1 MKGLVAILGSG
12 ESGRGA
18 AILAKKVGYEVFV
31 SDSNKISKQTK
42 LLFKKLSIDYEEN
55 HHSIDKI
62 IKADKVIKSPG
73 IDKKSDLI
81 IDINKKG
88 IDVISEIEFG
98 FLQTDSK
105 IIGVTGSNGKT
116 TTASMI
122 YHILKKSGF
131 NVALAGNIGKS
142 FSESIAEQKYQIY
155 VLEISSFQLDNIMDF
170 SADIS
175 VITSISPDHLDR
187 YNYDFNE
194 YIKAKLRIT
203 LNQSINQFLI
213 FNSDDKELKKAVKKY
228 AQNVTQFPYG
238 FNHPKGDLTTTV
250 KKKSIIV
257 KEKKNINMYDTLNFS
272 LKGRHNLLNAMAAVS
287 VARLLKVSNKCIR
300 DSLIS
305 FSNVEHRLEEVLKI
319 QNITYINDSKA
330 TNVNATFYALES
342 MEGQTVW
349 IAGGIDKGNNYMEL
363 LPLVRE
369 KVKSIVCIGLDN
381 EKIIESFSPVV
392 DVLVETQSMSEA
404 VKIAHKL
411 ANKKEYVLLSPACA
425 SFDLFKNFEDR
436 GNQFKKAVRNL

>member
-1 MKGLVAILGSG
+1 MKELVAILGAG

-18 AILAKKVGYEVFV
+18 AILAKKVGHRVFV

-42 LLFKKLSIDYEEN
+42 LLFRKLSIDYEEN
-55 HHSIDKI
+55 HHSIEKI
-62 IKADKVIKSPG
+62 LKAEKIIKSPG
-73 IDKKSDLI
+73 IDKNSDLI
-81 IDINKKG
+81 AKIKKRGIDI
-88 IDVISEIEFG
+88 ISEIEFG

-116 TTASMI
+116 TAATMI
-122 YHILKKSGF
+122 YHILKKSGMD
-131 NVALAGNIGKS
+131 VALVGNIGKS
-142 FSESIAEQKYQIY
+142 FSGSIAKQNHQIY
-155 VLEISSFQLDNIMDF
+155 VLEISSFQLDNIKDF
-170 SADIS
+170 CADIS

-187 YNYDFNE
+187 YNYDFDE
-194 YIKAKLRIT
+194 YIKAKLKIT
-203 LNQSINQFLI
+203 LNQITNQFLI
-213 FNSDDKELKKAVKKY
+213 FNSDDRELKKAVKKY
-228 AQNVTQFPYG
+228 AQSVIKFPYG
-238 FNHPKGDLTTTV
+238 FNSPKGEFNTTA
-250 KKKSIIV
+250 KNKSIIV

-272 LKGRHNLLNAMAAVS
+272 LRGRHNLLNAMAAVS

-319 QNITYINDSKA
+319 QNVTYINDSKA

-349 IAGGIDKGNNYMEL
+349 IAGGIDKGNNYLEL

-404 VKIAHKL
+404 VNIAHKL
-411 ANKKEYVLLSPACA
+411 ANKKDYVLLSPACA

>member
-1 MKGLVAILGSG
+1 MKGLISILGSG
-12 ESGRGA
+12 ESGKGA
-18 AILAKKVGYEVFV
+18 AILAKKAGYQVFV
-31 SDSNKISKQTK
+31 SDSNKIPNKTK
-42 LLFKKLSIDYEEN
+42 SLFKKLSIDYEES

-62 IKADKVIKSPG
+62 IKAEKIIKSPG
-73 IDKKSDLI
+73 IDQKSDLI
-81 IDINKKG
+81 VDIKKNG
-88 IDVISEIEFG
+88 ADIISEIEFG
-98 FLQTDSK
+98 FSQTDSK

-116 TTASMI
+116 TTATMI
-122 YHILKKSGF
+122 YHILKKSDF

-142 FSESIAEQKYQIY
+142 FSESISEQNYQIY
-155 VLEISSFQLDNIMDF
+155 VLEISSFQLDDIFNF

-175 VITSISPDHLDR
+175 VITSITPDHLDR
-187 YNYDFNE
+187 YNYDFDE
-194 YIKAKLRIT
+194 YIKSKLKIT
-203 LNQSINQFLI
+203 INQSKDQFLI
-213 FNSDDKELKKAVKKY
+213 FNSDDKVLKKAVKRYGK
-228 AQNVTQFPYG
+228 NSIQFPYG
-238 FNHPKGDLTTTV
+238 FNPPKGDLVTTV

-330 TNVNATFYALES
+330 TNVNATYYALES

-349 IAGGIDKGNNYMEL
+349 IVGGIDKGNNYIEL

-369 KVKSIVCIGLDN
+369 KVKSIICIGLNN

-411 ANKKEYVLLSPACA
+411 ANKKDYVLLSPACA

-436 GNQFKKAVRNL
+436 GNQFKHAVRNL

>member
-1 MKGLVAILGSG
+1 MKGLIAILGSG
-12 ESGRGA
+12 ESGKGA
-18 AILAKKVGYEVFV
+18 AILARKAGYQVFV
-31 SDSNKISKQTK
+31 SDLKKIPKQTK
-42 LLFKKLSIDYEEN
+42 SLFNKLSIDYEEN

-62 IKADKVIKSPG
+62 IKAEKIIKSPG
-73 IDKKSDLI
+73 IDQKSDLI
-81 IDINKKG
+81 VEIKKNRNDI
-88 IDVISEIEFG
+88 ISEIEFG
-98 FLQTDSK
+98 FSQTDSK
-105 IIGVTGSNGKT
+105 IVGVTGSNGKT
-116 TTASMI
+116 TTATMI

-131 NVALAGNIGKS
+131 NVALAGNIGRS
-142 FSESIAEQKYQIY
+142 FSGSIAEQNYQIY
-155 VLEISSFQLDNIMDF
+155 VLEISSFQLDNILNF
-170 SADIS
+170 SPDIS
-175 VITSISPDHLDR
+175 VITSITPDHLDR
-187 YNYDFNE
+187 YDYDFDE
-194 YIKAKLRIT
+194 YIKSKLNIT
-203 LNQSINQFLI
+203 LNQSKNQFLI
-213 FNSDDKELKKAVKKY
+213 FNSDDKVLRKAVKRY
-228 AQNVTQFPYG
+228 AQNATQFPYG
-238 FNHPKGDLTTTV
+238 FNLPKGDLVTTV

-330 TNVNATFYALES
+330 TNVNATYYALES

-349 IAGGIDKGNNYMEL
+349 IVGGIDKGNNYIEL

-369 KVKSIVCIGLDN
+369 KVKSIICIGLNN

-411 ANKKEYVLLSPACA
+411 ANKKDYVLLSPACA

-436 GNQFKKAVRNL
+436 GNQFKQAVRNL

>member
-1 MKGLVAILGSG
+1 MKELVAILGAG

-18 AILAKKVGYEVFV
+18 AILAKKVGHRVFV

-42 LLFKKLSIDYEEN
+42 LLFRKLSIDYEEN
-55 HHSIDKI
+55 HHSIEKI
-62 IKADKVIKSPG
+62 LKAEKIIKSPG
-73 IDKKSDLI
+73 IDKNSDLI
-81 IDINKKG
+81 AKIKKRGIDI
-88 IDVISEIEFG
+88 ISEIEFG

-116 TTASMI
+116 TTATMI
-122 YHILKKSGF
+122 HHILKKSGMD
-131 NVALAGNIGKS
+131 VALVGNIGKS
-142 FSESIAEQKYQIY
+142 FSGSIAEQNHQIY
-155 VLEISSFQLDNIMDF
+155 VLEISSFQLDNIKDF
-170 SADIS
+170 CADIS

-187 YNYDFNE
+187 YNYDFDE
-194 YIKAKLRIT
+194 YIKTKLKIT
-203 LNQSINQFLI
+203 LNQITNQFLI
-213 FNSDDKELKKAVKKY
+213 FNSDDRELKKAVKKY
-228 AQNVTQFPYG
+228 AQSVIKFPYG
-238 FNHPKGDLTTTV
+238 FNSPKGEFNTTA
-250 KKKSIIV
+250 KNKSIIV

-272 LKGRHNLLNAMAAVS
+272 LRGRHNLLNAMAAVS

-319 QNITYINDSKA
+319 QNVTYINDSKA

-349 IAGGIDKGNNYMEL
+349 IAGGIDKGNNYLEL

-404 VKIAHKL
+404 VNIAHKL
-411 ANKKEYVLLSPACA
+411 ANKKDYVLLSPACA

>member
-1 MKGLVAILGSG
+1 MKGLIAILGSG
-12 ESGRGA
+12 ESGKGA
-18 AILAKKVGYEVFV
+18 AILAKKAGYQVFV
-31 SDSNKISKQTK
+31 SDLKKIPKQTK
-42 LLFKKLSIDYEEN
+42 SLFKKLSIDYEEN

-62 IKADKVIKSPG
+62 IKAEKIIKSPG
-73 IDKKSDLI
+73 IDQKSDLI
-81 IDINKKG
+81 VEIKKNRNDI
-88 IDVISEIEFG
+88 ISEIEFG
-98 FLQTDSK
+98 FSQTDSK

-116 TTASMI
+116 TTATMI

-131 NVALAGNIGKS
+131 NVALAGNIGRS
-142 FSESIAEQKYQIY
+142 FSGSIADQNHQIY
-155 VLEISSFQLDNIMDF
+155 VLEISSFQLDNILNF
-170 SADIS
+170 SPDIS
-175 VITSISPDHLDR
+175 VITSITPDHLDR
-187 YNYDFNE
+187 YNYDFDE
-194 YIKAKLRIT
+194 YIKSKLNIT

-213 FNSDDKELKKAVKKY
+213 FNSDDKVLRKAVKRY

-238 FNHPKGDLTTTV
+238 FNPPKGDLVTTV

-257 KEKKNINMYDTLNFS
+257 KEKKNIKMYDTLNFS

-330 TNVNATFYALES
+330 TNVNATYYALES

-349 IAGGIDKGNNYMEL
+349 IVGGIDKGNNYIEL

-369 KVKSIVCIGLDN
+369 KVKSIICIGLDN

-411 ANKKEYVLLSPACA
+411 ANKKDYVLLSPACA

-436 GNQFKKAVRNL
+436 GNQFKQAVRNL

>member
-1 MKGLVAILGSG
+1 MKGLIAILGSG
-12 ESGRGA
+12 ESGKGA
-18 AILAKKVGYEVFV
+18 AILAKKAGYQVFV
-31 SDSNKISKQTK
+31 SDLKKIPKQTK
-42 LLFKKLSIDYEEN
+42 SLFKKLSIDYEEN

-62 IKADKVIKSPG
+62 IKAEKIIKSPG
-73 IDKKSDLI
+73 IDQKSDLI
-81 IDINKKG
+81 VEIKKNRNDI
-88 IDVISEIEFG
+88 ISEIEFG
-98 FLQTDSK
+98 FSQTDSK

-116 TTASMI
+116 TTATMI

-131 NVALAGNIGKS
+131 NVALAGNIGRS
-142 FSESIAEQKYQIY
+142 FSGSIAEQNYQIY
-155 VLEISSFQLDNIMDF
+155 VLEISSFQLDNILNF
-170 SADIS
+170 SPDIS
-175 VITSISPDHLDR
+175 VITSITPDHLDR
-187 YNYDFNE
+187 YNYDFDE
-194 YIKAKLRIT
+194 YIKSKLNIT
-203 LNQSINQFLI
+203 LNQSTNQFLI
-213 FNSDDKELKKAVKKY
+213 FNSDDKVLRKAVKRY
-228 AQNVTQFPYG
+228 AQNATQFPYG
-238 FNHPKGDLTTTV
+238 FNPPKGDLVTTV

-330 TNVNATFYALES
+330 TNVNATYYALES

-349 IAGGIDKGNNYMEL
+349 IVGGIDKGNNYIEL

-369 KVKSIVCIGLDN
+369 KVKSIICIGLDN

-411 ANKKEYVLLSPACA
+411 ANKKDYVLLSPACA

-436 GNQFKKAVRNL
+436 GNQFKQAVRNL

>member
-1 MKGLVAILGSG
+1 MKELVAILGAG

-18 AILAKKVGYEVFV
+18 AILAKKVGHRVFV

-42 LLFKKLSIDYEEN
+42 LLFRKLSIDYEEN
-55 HHSIDKI
+55 HHSIEKI
-62 IKADKVIKSPG
+62 LKAEKIIKSPG
-73 IDKKSDLI
+73 IDKNSDLI
-81 IDINKKG
+81 AKIKKRGIDI
-88 IDVISEIEFG
+88 ISEIEFG

-116 TTASMI
+116 TTSTMI
-122 YHILKKSGF
+122 YHILKKSGMD
-131 NVALAGNIGKS
+131 VALVGNIGKS
-142 FSESIAEQKYQIY
+142 FSGSIAEQNHQIY
-155 VLEISSFQLDNIMDF
+155 VLEISSFQLDNIKDF
-170 SADIS
+170 CADIS

-187 YNYDFNE
+187 YNYDFDE
-194 YIKAKLRIT
+194 YKKTKLKIT
-203 LNQSINQFLI
+203 LNQITNQFLI
-213 FNSDDKELKKAVKKY
+213 FNSDDRELKKAVKKY
-228 AQNVTQFPYG
+228 AQSVIKFPYG
-238 FNHPKGDLTTTV
+238 FNSPKGEFNTTA
-250 KKKSIIV
+250 KNKSIIV

-272 LKGRHNLLNAMAAVS
+272 LRGRHNLLNAMAAVS

-319 QNITYINDSKA
+319 QNVTYINDSKA

-349 IAGGIDKGNNYMEL
+349 IAGGIDKGNNYLEL

-404 VKIAHKL
+404 VNIAHKL
-411 ANKKEYVLLSPACA
+411 ANKKDYVLLSPACA

>member
-1 MKGLVAILGSG
+1 MKGLIAILGSG
-12 ESGRGA
+12 ESGKGA
-18 AILAKKVGYEVFV
+18 AILAKKAGYKVFV
-31 SDSNKISKQTK
+31 SDLKKIPKQTK
-42 LLFKKLSIDYEEN
+42 SLFKKLSIDYEEN

-62 IKADKVIKSPG
+62 IKAEKIIKSPG
-73 IDKKSDLI
+73 IDQKSDLI
-81 IDINKKG
+81 VEIKKNRNDI
-88 IDVISEIEFG
+88 ISEIEFG
-98 FLQTDSK
+98 FSQTDSK

-116 TTASMI
+116 TTATMI
-122 YHILKKSGF
+122 YHILKESGF

-142 FSESIAEQKYQIY
+142 FSGSIAEQNYQIY
-155 VLEISSFQLDNIMDF
+155 VIEISSFQLDNILNF
-170 SADIS
+170 SPDIS
-175 VITSISPDHLDR
+175 VITSITPDHLDR
-187 YNYDFNE
+187 YNHDFDE
-194 YIKAKLRIT
+194 YIKSKLNIT

-213 FNSDDKELKKAVKKY
+213 FNSDDKVLRKAVKRY
-228 AQNVTQFPYG
+228 SQNATQFPYG
-238 FNHPKGDLTTTV
+238 FNPPKGDLVTTV

-330 TNVNATFYALES
+330 TNVNATYYALES

-349 IAGGIDKGNNYMEL
+349 IVGGIDKGNNYIEL

-369 KVKSIVCIGLDN
+369 KVKSIICIGLNN

-411 ANKKEYVLLSPACA
+411 ANKKDYVLLSPACA

-436 GNQFKKAVRNL
+436 GNQFKQAVRNL

>member
-42 LLFKKLSIDYEEN
+42 LMFKKLSIDYEEN

-73 IDKKSDLI
+73 IDKRSDLI

>member
-1 MKGLVAILGSG
+1 MKGLIAILGSG
-12 ESGRGA
+12 ESGKGA
-18 AILAKKVGYEVFV
+18 AILAKKAGYQVFV
-31 SDSNKISKQTK
+31 SDLKKIPKQTK
-42 LLFKKLSIDYEEN
+42 SLFKKLSIDYEEN

-62 IKADKVIKSPG
+62 IKAEKIIKSPG
-73 IDKKSDLI
+73 IDQKSDLI
-81 IDINKKG
+81 VDIKKSRKD
-88 IDVISEIEFG
+88 IISEIEFG
-98 FLQTDSK
+98 FSQTDSK

-116 TTASMI
+116 TTATMI

-131 NVALAGNIGKS
+131 NVALAGNIGRS
-142 FSESIAEQKYQIY
+142 FSGSIAEQNYQIY
-155 VLEISSFQLDNIMDF
+155 VLEISSFQLDNILNF
-170 SADIS
+170 SPDIS
-175 VITSISPDHLDR
+175 VITSITPDHLDR
-187 YNYDFNE
+187 YNYDFDE
-194 YIKAKLRIT
+194 YIKSKLNIT

-213 FNSDDKELKKAVKKY
+213 FNSDDKVLRKAVKRY

-238 FNHPKGDLTTTV
+238 FNPPKGDLVTTV

-330 TNVNATFYALES
+330 TNVNATYYALES

-349 IAGGIDKGNNYMEL
+349 IVGGIDKGNNYIEL

-369 KVKSIVCIGLDN
+369 KVKSIICIGLDN

-411 ANKKEYVLLSPACA
+411 ANKKDYVLLSPACA

-436 GNQFKKAVRNL
+436 GNQFKQAVRNL

>member
-81 IDINKKG
+81 VDINKKG

-238 FNHPKGDLTTTV
+238 LSHPKGDLTTTV

>member
-62 IKADKVIKSPG
+62 IRADKVIKSPG

-81 IDINKKG
+81 VDINKKG

>member
-1 MKGLVAILGSG
+1 MKGLIAILGSG
-12 ESGRGA
+12 ESGKGA
-18 AILAKKVGYEVFV
+18 AILAKKAGYQVFV
-31 SDSNKISKQTK
+31 SDVKKIPKQTK

-62 IKADKVIKSPG
+62 IKAEKIIKSPG
-73 IDKKSDLI
+73 IDQKSDLI
-81 IDINKKG
+81 VDIKKNG
-88 IDVISEIEFG
+88 NDIISEIEFG
-98 FLQTDSK
+98 FSQTDSK

-116 TTASMI
+116 TTATMI

-131 NVALAGNIGKS
+131 NVALAGNIGRS
-142 FSESIAEQKYQIY
+142 FSGSIAEQNYQIY
-155 VLEISSFQLDNIMDF
+155 VLEISSFQLDDILNF
-170 SADIS
+170 SPDIS
-175 VITSISPDHLDR
+175 VITSITPDHLDR
-187 YNYDFNE
+187 YNYDFDE
-194 YIKAKLRIT
+194 YIKSKLNIT

-213 FNSDDKELKKAVKKY
+213 FNSDDKVLRKAVKKY
-228 AQNVTQFPYG
+228 AQNATQFPYG
-238 FNHPKGDLTTTV
+238 FNPPKRNLVTTV

-330 TNVNATFYALES
+330 TNVNATYYALES

-349 IAGGIDKGNNYMEL
+349 IVGGIDKGNNYIEL

-369 KVKSIVCIGLDN
+369 KVKSIICIGLNN

-392 DVLVETQSMSEA
+392 DVLVETQSMPEA

-411 ANKKEYVLLSPACA
+411 ANKKDYVLLSPACA

-436 GNQFKKAVRNL
+436 GNQFKQAVRNL

>member
-1 MKGLVAILGSG
+1 MKGLIAILGSG
-12 ESGRGA
+12 ESGKGA
-18 AILAKKVGYEVFV
+18 AILAKKAGYQVFV
-31 SDSNKISKQTK
+31 SDLKKIPKQTK
-42 LLFKKLSIDYEEN
+42 SLFKKLSIDYEEN

-62 IKADKVIKSPG
+62 IKAEKIIKSPG
-73 IDKKSDLI
+73 IDQKSDLI
-81 IDINKKG
+81 VEIKKSRDDI
-88 IDVISEIEFG
+88 ISEIEFG
-98 FLQTDSK
+98 FSQTDSK

-116 TTASMI
+116 TTATMI

-142 FSESIAEQKYQIY
+142 FSGSIAEQNYQIY
-155 VLEISSFQLDNIMDF
+155 VIEISSFQLDNILNF
-170 SADIS
+170 SPDIS
-175 VITSISPDHLDR
+175 VITTITPDHLDR
-187 YNYDFNE
+187 YNYDFDE
-194 YIKAKLRIT
+194 YIKSKLNIT

-213 FNSDDKELKKAVKKY
+213 FNSDDKVLKKAVKSY
-228 AQNVTQFPYG
+228 AQNATQFPYG
-238 FNHPKGDLTTTV
+238 FNPPKGDLVTTV
-250 KKKSIIV
+250 KKRSIIV

-330 TNVNATFYALES
+330 TNVNATYYALES

-349 IAGGIDKGNNYMEL
+349 IVGGIDKGNNYIEL

-411 ANKKEYVLLSPACA
+411 ANKKDYVLLSPACA

-436 GNQFKKAVRNL
+436 GNQFKQAVRNL

>member
-1 MKGLVAILGSG
+1 MKGLIAILGSG
-12 ESGRGA
+12 ESGKGA
-18 AILAKKVGYEVFV
+18 AILAKKAGYKVFV
-31 SDSNKISKQTK
+31 SDLKKIPKQTK
-42 LLFKKLSIDYEEN
+42 SLFKKLSIDYEEN

-62 IKADKVIKSPG
+62 IKAEKIIKSPG
-73 IDKKSDLI
+73 IDQKSDLI
-81 IDINKKG
+81 VEIKKNRNDI
-88 IDVISEIEFG
+88 ISEIEFG
-98 FLQTDSK
+98 FSQTDSK

-116 TTASMI
+116 TTATMI

-131 NVALAGNIGKS
+131 NVALAGNIGRS
-142 FSESIAEQKYQIY
+142 FSGSIAEQNYQIY
-155 VLEISSFQLDNIMDF
+155 VLELSSFQLDNILNF
-170 SADIS
+170 SPDIS
-175 VITSISPDHLDR
+175 VITSITPDHLDR
-187 YNYDFNE
+187 YNYDFDE
-194 YIKAKLRIT
+194 YIKSKLNIT
-203 LNQSINQFLI
+203 LNQSTNQFLI
-213 FNSDDKELKKAVKKY
+213 FNSDDKVLRKAVKRY

-238 FNHPKGDLTTTV
+238 FNPPKGDLVTTV

-257 KEKKNINMYDTLNFS
+257 KEKKNIKMYDTLNFS

-330 TNVNATFYALES
+330 TNVNATYYALES

-349 IAGGIDKGNNYMEL
+349 IVGGIDKGNNYIEL

-369 KVKSIVCIGLDN
+369 KVKSIICIGLDN

-392 DVLVETQSMSEA
+392 DVIVETQSMSEA
-404 VKIAHKL
+404 VKVAHNL
-411 ANKKEYVLLSPACA
+411 ANKKDYVLLSPACA

-436 GNQFKKAVRNL
+436 GNQFKEAVRNL

>member
-1 MKGLVAILGSG
+1 MKGLIAILGSG
-12 ESGRGA
+12 ESGKGA
-18 AILAKKVGYEVFV
+18 AILAKKVGYQVFV
-31 SDSNKISKQTK
+31 SDLKKIPKQTK
-42 LLFKKLSIDYEEN
+42 SLFKKLSIDYEEN

-62 IKADKVIKSPG
+62 IKAEKIIKSPG
-73 IDKKSDLI
+73 IDQKSDLI
-81 IDINKKG
+81 VDIKKSRKD
-88 IDVISEIEFG
+88 IISEIEFG
-98 FLQTDSK
+98 FSQTDSK

-116 TTASMI
+116 TTATMI

-131 NVALAGNIGKS
+131 NVALAGNIGRS
-142 FSESIAEQKYQIY
+142 FSGSIAEQNYQIY
-155 VLEISSFQLDNIMDF
+155 VLELSSFQLDNILNF
-170 SADIS
+170 SPDIS
-175 VITSISPDHLDR
+175 VITSITPDHLDR
-187 YNYDFNE
+187 YNHDFDE
-194 YIKAKLRIT
+194 YIKSKLNIT

-213 FNSDDKELKKAVKKY
+213 FNSDDKVLRKAVKRY
-228 AQNVTQFPYG
+228 SQNATQFPYG
-238 FNHPKGDLTTTV
+238 FNPPKGDLVTTV

-330 TNVNATFYALES
+330 TNVNATYYALES

-349 IAGGIDKGNNYMEL
+349 IVGGIDKGNNYIEL

-369 KVKSIVCIGLDN
+369 KVKSIICIGLDN

-411 ANKKEYVLLSPACA
+411 ANKKDYVLLSPACA

-436 GNQFKKAVRNL
+436 GNQFKQAVRNL

>member
-1 MKGLVAILGSG
+1 MKGLIAILGSG
-12 ESGRGA
+12 ESGKGA
-18 AILAKKVGYEVFV
+18 AILAKKVGYQVFV
-31 SDSNKISKQTK
+31 SDLKKIPKQTK
-42 LLFKKLSIDYEEN
+42 SLFKKLSIDYEEN

-62 IKADKVIKSPG
+62 IKAELIIKSPG
-73 IDKKSDLI
+73 IDQKSDLI
-81 IDINKKG
+81 VEIKKNRNDI
-88 IDVISEIEFG
+88 ISEIEFG
-98 FLQTDSK
+98 FSQTESK

-116 TTASMI
+116 TTATMI

-131 NVALAGNIGKS
+131 NVALAGNIGRS
-142 FSESIAEQKYQIY
+142 FSGSIAEQNYQIY
-155 VLEISSFQLDNIMDF
+155 VLELSSFQLDNILNF
-170 SADIS
+170 SPDIS
-175 VITSISPDHLDR
+175 VITSITPDHLDR
-187 YNYDFNE
+187 YNYDFDE
-194 YIKAKLRIT
+194 YIKSKLNIT

-213 FNSDDKELKKAVKKY
+213 FNSDDKVLRKAVKRY
-228 AQNVTQFPYG
+228 AQNATQFPYG
-238 FNHPKGDLTTTV
+238 FNPPKGDLVTTV

-330 TNVNATFYALES
+330 TNVNATYYALES

-349 IAGGIDKGNNYMEL
+349 IVGGIDKGNNYIEL

-369 KVKSIVCIGLDN
+369 KVKSIICIGLDN

-404 VKIAHKL
+404 VRIAHKL
-411 ANKKEYVLLSPACA
+411 ANKKDYVLLSPACA

-436 GNQFKKAVRNL
+436 GNQFKQAVRNL

>member
-1 MKGLVAILGSG
+1 MKGLIAILGSG
-12 ESGRGA
+12 ESGTGA
-18 AILAKKVGYEVFV
+18 AILAKKVGHRVFV

-42 LLFKKLSIDYEEN
+42 LLFRKLSIDYEES
-55 HHSIDKI
+55 HHSIEKI
-62 IKADKVIKSPG
+62 LKAEKIIKSPG
-73 IDKKSDLI
+73 IDKNSDLI
-81 IDINKKG
+81 AKIKKRGIDI
-88 IDVISEIEFG
+88 ISEIEFG

-116 TTASMI
+116 TTSTMI
-122 YHILKKSGF
+122 YHILKKSGMD
-131 NVALAGNIGKS
+131 VALVGNIGKS
-142 FSESIAEQKYQIY
+142 FSGSIAEQNHQIY
-155 VLEISSFQLDNIMDF
+155 VLEISSFQLDNIKDF
-170 SADIS
+170 CADIS

-187 YNYDFNE
+187 YNYDFDE
-194 YIKAKLRIT
+194 YIKTKLKIT
-203 LNQSINQFLI
+203 LNQITNQFLI
-213 FNSDDKELKKAVKKY
+213 FNSDDRELKKAVKKY
-228 AQNVTQFPYG
+228 AQSVIKFPYG
-238 FNHPKGDLTTTV
+238 FNSPKGEFNTTA
-250 KKKSIIV
+250 KNKSIIV

-272 LKGRHNLLNAMAAVS
+272 LRGRHNLLNAMAAVS

-319 QNITYINDSKA
+319 QNVTYINDSKA

-349 IAGGIDKGNNYMEL
+349 IAGGIDKGNNYLEL

-404 VKIAHKL
+404 VNIAHKL
-411 ANKKEYVLLSPACA
+411 ANKKDYVLLSPACA

>member
-1 MKGLVAILGSG
+1 MNGLVAILGSG

-18 AILAKKVGYEVFV
+18 AILAKKVGYRVFV
-31 SDSNKISKQTK
+31 SDSNKISKHSK
-42 LLFKKLSIDYEEN
+42 LLFEKLSIEYEEN
-55 HHSIDKI
+55 QHSIDKI
-62 IKADKVIKSPG
+62 LKADKIIKSPG
-73 IDKKSDLI
+73 IDDKTDLI
-81 IDINKKG
+81 IDIKKNG
-88 IDVISEIEFG
+88 AEVISEIEFG
-98 FLQTDSK
+98 YLQTDSK

-116 TTASMI
+116 TTATLI
-122 YHILKKSGF
+122 YHILKNSGF
-131 NVALAGNIGKS
+131 NVAVAGNIGKS
-142 FSESIAEQKYQIY
+142 FSQCIAEQNHEIY
-155 VLEISSFQLDNIMDF
+155 VLEISSFQLDNIMEF
-170 SADIS
+170 SPDIS
-175 VITSISPDHLDR
+175 VITNISPDHLDR
-187 YNYDFNE
+187 YNYNFDE
-194 YIKAKLRIT
+194 YIKAKIKIT
-203 LNQSINQFLI
+203 LNQKINQFLI

-228 AQNVTQFPYG
+228 TKNVTQFPYG
-238 FNHPKGDLTTTV
+238 FYPCEGDMSTTF
-250 KKKSIIV
+250 KEKSIIT
-257 KEKKNINMYDTLNFS
+257 KEKKNINMYDTLKFS

-319 QNITYINDSKA
+319 QNITFINDSKA

-349 IAGGIDKGNNYMEL
+349 IVGGIDKGNDYKEL

-369 KVKSIVCIGLDN
+369 KVQSIVCIGLDN
-381 EKIIESFSPVV
+381 EKIIEYFSPVV

-411 ANKKEYVLLSPACA
+411 ANKKDYVLLSPACA

-436 GNQFKKAVRNL
+436 GNQFKDAVRNL

>member
-18 AILAKKVGYEVFV
+18 AILAKKVGYRVFV
-31 SDSNKISKQTK
+31 SDSNKIIRKTK

-55 HHSIDKI
+55 HHSIEKI
-62 IKADKVIKSPG
+62 IKAEKIIKSPG

-81 IDINKKG
+81 VDIKKRG

-116 TTASMI
+116 TTATMI
-122 YHILKKSGF
+122 YHILKKSGLK
-131 NVALAGNIGKS
+131 VALAGNIGKS
-142 FSESIAEQKYQIY
+142 FSESIAEQNHKIY

-187 YNYDFNE
+187 YNYDFDE
-194 YIKAKLRIT
+194 YINAKLKLT

-213 FNSDDKELKKAVKKY
+213 FNSDDKELKKAVKKH

-238 FNHPKGDLTTTV
+238 FNSPKGDFTTTV
-250 KKKSIIV
+250 KKKLIII

-305 FSNVEHRLEEVLKI
+305 FSNIEHRLEEVLKI

-342 MEGQTVW
+342 MQGQTVW

-392 DVLVETQSMSEA
+392 DVLVETQSMYEA

-411 ANKKEYVLLSPACA
+411 ANKKDYVLLSPACA

>member
-62 IKADKVIKSPG
+62 IRADKVIKSPG

-81 IDINKKG
+81 VDINKKG

-228 AQNVTQFPYG
+228 AQNVIQFPYG
-238 FNHPKGDLTTTV
+238 FSHPKGDLTTTV

>member
-1 MKGLVAILGSG
+1 MKGLIAILGSG
-12 ESGRGA
+12 ESGKGA
-18 AILAKKVGYEVFV
+18 AILAKKAGYKVFV
-31 SDSNKISKQTK
+31 SDLKKIPKQTK
-42 LLFKKLSIDYEEN
+42 SLFKKLSIDYEEN

-62 IKADKVIKSPG
+62 IKAEKIIKSPG
-73 IDKKSDLI
+73 IDQKSDLI
-81 IDINKKG
+81 VEIKKNRNDI
-88 IDVISEIEFG
+88 ISEIEFG
-98 FLQTDSK
+98 FSQTDSK

-116 TTASMI
+116 TTATMI

-131 NVALAGNIGKS
+131 NVALAGNIGRS
-142 FSESIAEQKYQIY
+142 FSGSIAEQNYQIY
-155 VLEISSFQLDNIMDF
+155 VLELSSFQLDNILNF
-170 SADIS
+170 SPDIS
-175 VITSISPDHLDR
+175 VITSITPDHLDR
-187 YNYDFNE
+187 YNYDFDV
-194 YIKAKLRIT
+194 YIKSKLNIT
-203 LNQSINQFLI
+203 LNQSTNQFLI
-213 FNSDDKELKKAVKKY
+213 FNSDDKVLRKAVKRY
-228 AQNVTQFPYG
+228 SQNATQFPYG
-238 FNHPKGDLTTTV
+238 FNPPKGDLVTTV

-257 KEKKNINMYDTLNFS
+257 KEKKNIKMYDTLNFS

-330 TNVNATFYALES
+330 TNVNATYYALES

-349 IAGGIDKGNNYMEL
+349 IVGGIDKGNNYIEL

-369 KVKSIVCIGLDN
+369 KVKSIICIGLDN

-392 DVLVETQSMSEA
+392 DVIVETQSMSEA
-404 VKIAHKL
+404 VKVAHNL
-411 ANKKEYVLLSPACA
+411 ANKKDYVLLSPACA

-436 GNQFKKAVRNL
+436 GNQFKEAVRNL

>member
-1 MKGLVAILGSG
+1 MKGLIAILGSG
-12 ESGRGA
+12 ESGKGA
-18 AILAKKVGYEVFV
+18 AILAKKAGYQVFV
-31 SDSNKISKQTK
+31 SDLKKIPKQTK
-42 LLFKKLSIDYEEN
+42 SLFKKLSIDYEEN

-62 IKADKVIKSPG
+62 IKAEKIIKSPG
-73 IDKKSDLI
+73 IDQKSDLI
-81 IDINKKG
+81 VEIKKSRDDI
-88 IDVISEIEFG
+88 ISEIEFG
-98 FLQTDSK
+98 FSQTDSK

-116 TTASMI
+116 TTATMI

-142 FSESIAEQKYQIY
+142 FSGSIAEQNYKIY
-155 VLEISSFQLDNIMDF
+155 VIEISSFQLDNILNF
-170 SADIS
+170 SPDIS
-175 VITSISPDHLDR
+175 VITTITPDHLDR
-187 YNYDFNE
+187 YNYDFDE
-194 YIKAKLRIT
+194 YIKSKLNIT

-213 FNSDDKELKKAVKKY
+213 FNSDDKVLKKAVKSY
-228 AQNVTQFPYG
+228 AQNATQFPYG
-238 FNHPKGDLTTTV
+238 FNPPKGDLVTTV
-250 KKKSIIV
+250 KKRSIIV

-330 TNVNATFYALES
+330 TNVNATYYALES

-349 IAGGIDKGNNYMEL
+349 IVGGIDKGNNYIEL

-369 KVKSIVCIGLDN
+369 KVKSIICIGLDN

-411 ANKKEYVLLSPACA
+411 ANKKDYVLLSPACA

-436 GNQFKKAVRNL
+436 GNQFKQAVRNL

>member
-62 IKADKVIKSPG
+62 IRADKVIKSPG
-73 IDKKSDLI
+73 IDNKSDLI
-81 IDINKKG
+81 VDINKKG

-238 FNHPKGDLTTTV
+238 FNYPKGDLTTTV

>member
-1 MKGLVAILGSG
+1 MKGLIAILGSG
-12 ESGRGA
+12 ESGKGA
-18 AILAKKVGYEVFV
+18 AILAKKAGYKVFV
-31 SDSNKISKQTK
+31 SDLKKIPKQTK
-42 LLFKKLSIDYEEN
+42 SLFKKLSIDYEEN

-62 IKADKVIKSPG
+62 IKAEKIIKSPG
-73 IDKKSDLI
+73 IDQKSDLI
-81 IDINKKG
+81 VEIKKNRNDI
-88 IDVISEIEFG
+88 ISEIEFG
-98 FLQTDSK
+98 FSQTDSK

-116 TTASMI
+116 TTATMI

-131 NVALAGNIGKS
+131 NVALAGNIGRS
-142 FSESIAEQKYQIY
+142 FSGSIAEQNYQIY
-155 VLEISSFQLDNIMDF
+155 VLELSSFQLDNILNF
-170 SADIS
+170 SPDIS
-175 VITSISPDHLDR
+175 VITSITPDHLDR
-187 YNYDFNE
+187 YNYDFDE
-194 YIKAKLRIT
+194 YIKSKLNIT
-203 LNQSINQFLI
+203 LNQSTNQFLI
-213 FNSDDKELKKAVKKY
+213 FNSDDKVLRKAVKRY

-238 FNHPKGDLTTTV
+238 FNPPKGDLVTTV
-250 KKKSIIV
+250 KKKLIIV
-257 KEKKNINMYDTLNFS
+257 KEKKNIKMYDTLNFS

-330 TNVNATFYALES
+330 TNVNATYYALES

-349 IAGGIDKGNNYMEL
+349 IVGGIDKGNNYIEL

-369 KVKSIVCIGLDN
+369 KVKSIICIGLDN

-392 DVLVETQSMSEA
+392 DVIVETQSMSEA
-404 VKIAHKL
+404 VKVAHNL
-411 ANKKEYVLLSPACA
+411 ANKKDYVLLSPACA

-436 GNQFKKAVRNL
+436 GNQFKEAVRNL

>member
-1 MKGLVAILGSG
+1 MKGLIAILGSG

-18 AILAKKVGYEVFV
+18 AILAKKAGYQVFV
-31 SDSNKISKQTK
+31 SDSNKIPKQTK
-42 LLFKKLSIDYEEN
+42 SLFKKLSIDYEEN
-55 HHSIDKI
+55 QHSIDKI
-62 IKADKVIKSPG
+62 IKAEKIIKSPG
-73 IDKKSDLI
+73 IDQKSDLI
-81 IDINKKG
+81 VDIKNNG
-88 IDVISEIEFG
+88 NVIISEIEFG
-98 FLQTDSK
+98 FSQTDSK

-116 TTASMI
+116 TTATMI

-131 NVALAGNIGKS
+131 NVALAGNIGRS
-142 FSESIAEQKYQIY
+142 FSESIAEQNHQIY
-155 VLEISSFQLDNIMDF
+155 VLEISSFQLDNIIDF

-187 YNYDFNE
+187 YNYDFDQ
-194 YIKAKLRIT
+194 YIKAKLKIT
-203 LNQSINQFLI
+203 LNQSTNQFLI
-213 FNSDDKELKKAVKKY
+213 FNSDDMELKKAVKKY
-228 AQNVTQFPYG
+228 AQNAIQFPYG
-238 FNHPKGDLTTTV
+238 FNSPKGDLVTTV

-349 IAGGIDKGNNYMEL
+349 IVGGIDKGNNYIEL

-369 KVKSIVCIGLDN
+369 KVKSIICIGLDN

-411 ANKKEYVLLSPACA
+411 ANKKDYVLLSPACA

-436 GNQFKKAVRNL
+436 GNQFKQAVRNL

>member
-1 MKGLVAILGSG
+1 MKGLIAILGSG
-12 ESGRGA
+12 ESGKGA
-18 AILAKKVGYEVFV
+18 AILAKKAGYQVFV
-31 SDSNKISKQTK
+31 SDLKKIPKQTK
-42 LLFKKLSIDYEEN
+42 SLFKKLSIDYEEN

-62 IKADKVIKSPG
+62 IKAEKIIKSPG
-73 IDKKSDLI
+73 IDQKSDLI
-81 IDINKKG
+81 VEIKKNRNDI
-88 IDVISEIEFG
+88 ISEIEFG
-98 FLQTDSK
+98 FSQTDSK

-116 TTASMI
+116 TTATMI
-122 YHILKKSGF
+122 YHILKESGF

-142 FSESIAEQKYQIY
+142 FSGSIAEQNYQIY
-155 VLEISSFQLDNIMDF
+155 VIEISSFQLDNILNF
-170 SADIS
+170 SPDIS
-175 VITSISPDHLDR
+175 VITSITPDHLDR
-187 YNYDFNE
+187 YNYDFDE
-194 YIKAKLRIT
+194 YIKSKLNIT

-213 FNSDDKELKKAVKKY
+213 FNSDDKVLRKAVKRY

-238 FNHPKGDLTTTV
+238 FNPPKGDLVTTV

-330 TNVNATFYALES
+330 TNVNATYYALES

-349 IAGGIDKGNNYMEL
+349 IVGGIDKGNNYIEL

-369 KVKSIVCIGLDN
+369 KVKSIICIGLDN

-411 ANKKEYVLLSPACA
+411 ANKKDYVLLSPACA

-436 GNQFKKAVRNL
+436 GNQFKQAVRNL

>member
-62 IKADKVIKSPG
+62 VKADKVIKSPG

>member
-1 MKGLVAILGSG
+1 MKELVAILGAG

-18 AILAKKVGYEVFV
+18 AILAKKVGHRVFV

-42 LLFKKLSIDYEEN
+42 LLFRKLSIDYEEN
-55 HHSIDKI
+55 HHSIEKI
-62 IKADKVIKSPG
+62 LKAEKIIKSPG
-73 IDKKSDLI
+73 IDKNSDLI
-81 IDINKKG
+81 AKIKKRGIDI
-88 IDVISEIEFG
+88 ISEIEFG

-116 TTASMI
+116 TTSTMI
-122 YHILKKSGF
+122 YHILKKSGMD
-131 NVALAGNIGKS
+131 VALVGNIGKS
-142 FSESIAEQKYQIY
+142 FSGSIAEQNHQIY
-155 VLEISSFQLDNIMDF
+155 VLEISSFQLDNIKDF
-170 SADIS
+170 CADIS

-187 YNYDFNE
+187 YNYDFDE
-194 YIKAKLRIT
+194 YIKTKLKIT
-203 LNQSINQFLI
+203 LNQITNQFLI
-213 FNSDDKELKKAVKKY
+213 FNSDDGELKKAVKNY
-228 AQNVTQFPYG
+228 AQSVVKFPYG
-238 FNHPKGDLTTTV
+238 FNSPKGELNTTV
-250 KKKSIIV
+250 KNKSIIV

-272 LKGRHNLLNAMAAVS
+272 LRGRHNLLNAMAAVS

-319 QNITYINDSKA
+319 QNVTYINDSKA

-349 IAGGIDKGNNYMEL
+349 IAGGIDKGNNYLEL

-404 VKIAHKL
+404 VNIAHKL
-411 ANKKEYVLLSPACA
+411 ANKKDYVLLSPACA

>member
-1 MKGLVAILGSG
+1 MKGLIAILGSG
-12 ESGRGA
+12 LSGRGA
-18 AILAKKVGYEVFV
+18 AILAKKVGYRVFV

-42 LLFKKLSIDYEEN
+42 LLFKELSIDFEEN
-55 HHSIDKI
+55 QHSIDKI
-62 IKADKVIKSPG
+62 INADKIIKSPG
-73 IDKKSDLI
+73 IDNKSDLI
-81 IDINKKG
+81 VDLKKNG

-116 TTASMI
+116 TTATMI
-122 YHILKKSGF
+122 YYILKNSGF
-131 NVALAGNIGKS
+131 DVALAGNVGRS
-142 FSESIAEQKYQIY
+142 FSECIAEQNNQIY

-170 SADIS
+170 SPDIS

-187 YNYDFNE
+187 YDNNFGE
-194 YIKAKLRIT
+194 YINAKLKIT
-203 LNQSINQFLI
+203 LNQSTNQFLI

-228 AQNVTQFPYG
+228 TLNVIQFPYG
-238 FNHPKGDLTTTV
+238 FNSPKGNLTTTF

-305 FSNVEHRLEEVLKI
+305 FSNVEHRLEKVLKI

-349 IAGGIDKGNNYMEL
+349 IVGGIDKGNDYKEL

-392 DVLVETQSMSEA
+392 DVLVETQSMFEA

-411 ANKKEYVLLSPACA
+411 ANKKDYVLLSPACA

>member
-62 IKADKVIKSPG
+62 IRADKVIKSPG

-81 IDINKKG
+81 VDINKKG

-203 LNQSINQFLI
+203 LNQSTNQFLI
-213 FNSDDKELKKAVKKY
+213 FNSDDKELKKAIKKY

-238 FNHPKGDLTTTV
+238 FNHPEGDLTTTV

>member
-1 MKGLVAILGSG
+1 MKGLIAILGSG
-12 ESGRGA
+12 ESGKGA
-18 AILAKKVGYEVFV
+18 AILAKKAGYQVFV
-31 SDSNKISKQTK
+31 SDLKKIPKQTK
-42 LLFKKLSIDYEEN
+42 SLFKKLSIDYEEN

-62 IKADKVIKSPG
+62 IKAEKIIKSPG
-73 IDKKSDLI
+73 IDQKSDLI
-81 IDINKKG
+81 IEIKKNRNDI
-88 IDVISEIEFG
+88 ISEIEFG
-98 FLQTDSK
+98 FSQTDSK

-116 TTASMI
+116 TTATMI

-142 FSESIAEQKYQIY
+142 FSGSIAEQNYQIY
-155 VLEISSFQLDNIMDF
+155 VIEISSFQLDNILNF
-170 SADIS
+170 SPDIS
-175 VITSISPDHLDR
+175 VITSITPDHLDR
-187 YNYDFNE
+187 YDYDFDE
-194 YIKAKLRIT
+194 YIKSKLNIT

-213 FNSDDKELKKAVKKY
+213 FNSDDKVLRKAVKRY
-228 AQNVTQFPYG
+228 AQNATQFPYG
-238 FNHPKGDLTTTV
+238 FNPPKRDLVTTV

-330 TNVNATFYALES
+330 TNVNATYYALES

-349 IAGGIDKGNNYMEL
+349 IVGGIDKGNNYIEL

-369 KVKSIVCIGLDN
+369 KVKSIICIGLDN

-392 DVLVETQSMSEA
+392 DVIVETQSMSEA
-404 VKIAHKL
+404 VKIAHNL
-411 ANKKEYVLLSPACA
+411 ANKKDYVLLSPACA

-436 GNQFKKAVRNL
+436 GNQFKQAVRNL

>member
-1 MKGLVAILGSG
+1 MKELVAILGAG

-18 AILAKKVGYEVFV
+18 AVLAKKLGHKVFV

-42 LLFKKLSIDYEEN
+42 LLFRKLSIDYEEN
-55 HHSIDKI
+55 HHSIEKI
-62 IKADKVIKSPG
+62 LKAEKIIKSPG
-73 IDKKSDLI
+73 IDKNSDLI
-81 IDINKKG
+81 AKIKKRGIDI
-88 IDVISEIEFG
+88 ISEIEFG

-116 TTASMI
+116 TTSTMI
-122 YHILKKSGF
+122 YHILKKSGMD
-131 NVALAGNIGKS
+131 VALVGNIGKS
-142 FSESIAEQKYQIY
+142 FSGSIAEQNHQIY
-155 VLEISSFQLDNIMDF
+155 VLEISSFQLDNIKDF
-170 SADIS
+170 CADIS

-187 YNYDFNE
+187 YNYDFDE
-194 YIKAKLRIT
+194 YIKTKLKIT
-203 LNQSINQFLI
+203 LNQITNQFLI
-213 FNSDDKELKKAVKKY
+213 FNSDDRELKKAVKKY
-228 AQNVTQFPYG
+228 AQSVIKFPYG
-238 FNHPKGDLTTTV
+238 FNSPKGEFNTTA
-250 KKKSIIV
+250 KNKSIIV

-272 LKGRHNLLNAMAAVS
+272 LRGRHNLLNAMAAVS

-319 QNITYINDSKA
+319 QNVTYINDSKA

-349 IAGGIDKGNNYMEL
+349 IAGGIDKGNNYLEL

-404 VKIAHKL
+404 VNIAHKL
-411 ANKKEYVLLSPACA
+411 ANKKDYVLLSPACA

>member
-73 IDKKSDLI
+73 IDNKSDLI
-81 IDINKKG
+81 VDINKKG

>member
-1 MKGLVAILGSG
+1 MKGLIAILGSG
-12 ESGRGA
+12 ESGKGA
-18 AILAKKVGYEVFV
+18 AILAKKAGYQVFV
-31 SDSNKISKQTK
+31 SDLKKIPKQTK
-42 LLFKKLSIDYEEN
+42 SLFKKLSIDYEEN

-62 IKADKVIKSPG
+62 IKAEKIIKSPG
-73 IDKKSDLI
+73 IDQKSDLI
-81 IDINKKG
+81 VEIRKSRNDI
-88 IDVISEIEFG
+88 ISEIEFG
-98 FLQTDSK
+98 FSQTDSK

-116 TTASMI
+116 TTATMI

-131 NVALAGNIGKS
+131 DVALAGNIGRS
-142 FSESIAEQKYQIY
+142 FSGSIADQNHKIY
-155 VLEISSFQLDNIMDF
+155 VLEISSFQLDNILNF
-170 SADIS
+170 SPDIS
-175 VITSISPDHLDR
+175 VITSITPDHLDR
-187 YNYDFNE
+187 YNYDFDE
-194 YIKAKLRIT
+194 YIKSKLNIT

-213 FNSDDKELKKAVKKY
+213 FNSDDKVLRKAVKRY

-238 FNHPKGDLTTTV
+238 FNPPKRNLVTTV

-257 KEKKNINMYDTLNFS
+257 KEKKNINMYDTLKFS

-287 VARLLKVSNKCIR
+287 VARLLKVSNKCVR

-349 IAGGIDKGNNYMEL
+349 IVGGIDKGNNYIEL

-369 KVKSIVCIGLDN
+369 KVKSIICIGLDN

-392 DVLVETQSMSEA
+392 DVIVETQSMSEA
-404 VKIAHKL
+404 VKIAHNL
-411 ANKKEYVLLSPACA
+411 ANKKDYVLLSPACA

-436 GNQFKKAVRNL
+436 GNQFKQAVRNL